1 MTSSMKTT
9 KEKQSA
15 GRKRLAEI
23 EYKMEEMEHELNTGA
38 DPAREVVALF
48 AMRATILTAMEDGVF
63 READEERAR
72 QLMVRIRARIEF
84 LRRLHPQNER
94 T

>member
-1 MTSSMKTT
+1 MKTKSERKPT
-9 KEKQSA
+9 
-15 GRKRLAEI
+15 GRKRLLEI
-23 EYKMEEMEHELNTGA
+23 EYKMQELEHEMATGA

-48 AMRATILTAMEDGVF
+48 AMRSTLLTALEDGVF
-63 READEERAR
+63 REGDDEKAR
-72 QLMVRIRARIEF
+72 ELLIKMRIRIEF